1 MTDYSKHLAH
11 ERFSRYAQ
19 RYVDSSVHA
28 AQHELDLL
36 VELAEPRPDWRVL
49 DVATGGGHTAR
60 AFAPHVREVIVYDL
74 SVSMLTAAR
83 RYLDAAGARNTR
95 YIAGDAER
103 LPFASNTFDLITC
116 RLAVHHFPDAYRFML
131 ACQRVLKPGG
141 LLLIQD
147 HALPESER
155 DARYL
160 EAFERLRDPS
170 HHRAFSLSEWRGLYL
185 DAGLSVEYADIIK
198 KEANFLAWA
207 QRQDCSPQV
216 IERLTVLLAQAPQV
230 VRDWI
235 EPSCVGTPDAT
246 FKHVYTVI
254 GGRKPL

>member
-1 MTDYSKHLAH
+1 MSDSKRLSH

-19 RYVDSSVHA
+19 RYVESSVHA

-49 DVATGGGHTAR
+49 DVATGGGHTAL
-60 AFAPHVREVIVYDL
+60 AFAPRVREVIAYDL

-83 RYLDAAGARNTR
+83 RYLDAKGATNTR
-95 YIAGDAER
+95 YIAGDAEH
-103 LPFASNTFDLITC
+103 LPFAPNTFDLITC
-116 RLAVHHFPDAYRFML
+116 RVAVHHFPDAYRFMV
-131 ACQRVLKPGG
+131 AAQRALKPNG

-147 HALPESER
+147 HVQPESER
-155 DARYL
+155 DAQYL

-170 HHRAFSLSEWRGLYL
+170 HHRAFGLSEWRGLYL

-207 QRQDCSPQV
+207 QRQDCTPQV

-230 VRDWI
+230 ARDWI
-235 EPSCVGTPDAT
+235 EPHAIGTADAT
-246 FKHVYTVI
+246 FKHVYVVI
-254 GGRKPL
+254 GGRKSL